1 MLRCVTYLAAED
13 GEAGLPRSLFSE
25 VVGRLARELSRG
37 GTLQVARC
45 GSGPRAQADDAFAAG
60 EADLGWVCAPSMLWL
75 HAQGSIELV
84 PVSMVLDDPRCE
96 GRPHYWCE
104 VLVREEDTAA
114 SLEDLEGRVAAYND
128 RASLS
133 GFGSLLGRVH
143 GLGGEA
149 FFGCWLET
157 GSHARSVTAVR
168 TGEAD
173 VAVVDANIW
182 RTMPNDGLR
191 VLESLG
197 PFPIQP
203 MVVRRGA
210 VDPARV
216 ARALISWQP
225 PSQSVLQGFAPVS
238 VEGIRSGVPW
248 AAMQASWRARG

>member
-25 VVGRLARELSRG
+25 IVGRLGQQLSRR
-37 GTLQVARC
+37 GTLQIARY
-45 GSGPRAQADDAFAAG
+45 GSGPRARADDAFAAG

-75 HAQGSIELV
+75 HAQGSVELV
-84 PVSMVLDDPRCE
+84 PVSMVLDDPRWE
-96 GRPHYWCE
+96 GRPPYWCE
-104 VLVREEDTAA
+104 VIVRDEHAA
-114 SLEDLEGRVAAYND
+114 PSLEDLEGRVAAYND

-133 GFGSLLGRVH
+133 GFGSLLGRVQ

-149 FFGCWLET
+149 FFGRWLET
-157 GSHARSVTAVR
+157 GSHARSVAAVR
-168 TGEAD
+168 TGAAD

-182 RTMPNDGLR
+182 RTMPKEGLR

-210 VDPARV
+210 LDPARI
-216 ARALISWQP
+216 AQALCSWQP
-225 PSQSVLQGFAPVS
+225 PPSSMPQGFAPVS
-238 VEGIRSGVPW
+238 VEDIRSGVPW
-248 AAMQASWRARG
+248 AAMQAAWRSG